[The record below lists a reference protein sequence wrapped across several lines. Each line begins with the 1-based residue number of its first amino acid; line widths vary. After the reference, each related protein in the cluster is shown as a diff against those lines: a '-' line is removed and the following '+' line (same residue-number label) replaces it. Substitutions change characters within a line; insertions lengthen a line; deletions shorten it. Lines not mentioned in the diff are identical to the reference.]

1 MLHVC
6 DLPFV
11 LRQDG
16 DKIRECVR
24 SGCDYDYR
32 DGNDCRCDK
41 LSRCIFLFW
50 QGTLIWWFNINL
62 LFSRLGME
70 IFQPNC
76 WGNYS
81 DLLERIPV
89 TPRSRCEKEV
99 LKLFTN
105 FLIFLVSCDVCL
117 GPVDCPCPSQLIMRI
132 FCRSVQCV
140 FLWQDLMN
148 EVDTASVGSFN
159 FPNFLNMMLRLQSH
173 KMLSI

>member
-1 MLHVC
+1 MWPPWLQRWEWRSMWQAIKMHFLILTRC
-6 DLPFV
+6 TDLII
-11 LRQDG
+11 Q
-16 DKIRECVR
+16 
-24 SGCDYDYR
+24 Y
-32 DGNDCRCDK
+32 
-41 LSRCIFLFW
+41 LS
-50 QGTLIWWFNINL
+50 INL

-81 DLLERIPV
+81 DLLEKIPV

-105 FLIFLVSCDVCL
+105 FLIFLVSRDVCL
-117 GPVDCPCPSQLIMRI
+117 GPGDCPCPTQLIMRI

-159 FPNFLNMMLRLQSH
+159 FPNFLNMMLRLSPQSSNFLFLLFQ
-173 KMLSI
+173 KGGRDQCWRWNQGGI